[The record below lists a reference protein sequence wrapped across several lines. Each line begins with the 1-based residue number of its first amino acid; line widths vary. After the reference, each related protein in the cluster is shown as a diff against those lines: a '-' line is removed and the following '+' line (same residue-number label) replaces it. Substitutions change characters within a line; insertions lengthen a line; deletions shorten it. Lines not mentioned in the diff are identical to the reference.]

1 MYVER
6 CEEDWTI
13 VIVIQ
18 DGMEHDDWV
27 NQINQWQEAFN
38 AFDDR
43 KNLSTTQV
51 NPYNFVDR
59 ISDNLKE
66 NSKVFIDTGCSI
78 AWFMQSIR
86 TPKTVRVFHDF
97 NNTAMGWALPA
108 SIGGYYADLG
118 KSPIITIVGDGGFMM
133 TSYELATAMH
143 NNIPL
148 KIFIMNN
155 QGYSMIQQT
164 QDQWLDSNYYASS
177 KQGGISFPDFQKLS
191 KAYNFKYFELKDD
204 SDLHL
209 VEEIFAYPKAL
220 ICNVFID
227 NDFKFSF
234 SLSPGVLLIPFLVAV

>member
-1 MYVER
+1 
-6 CEEDWTI
+6 
-13 VIVIQ
+13 
-18 DGMEHDDWV
+18 
-27 NQINQWQEAFN
+27 
-38 AFDDR
+38 
-43 KNLSTTQV
+43 
-51 NPYNFVDR
+51 
-59 ISDNLKE
+59 
-66 NSKVFIDTGCSI
+66 
-78 AWFMQSIR
+78 
-86 TPKTVRVFHDF
+86 
-97 NNTAMGWALPA
+97 
-108 SIGGYYADLG
+108 
-118 KSPIITIVGDGGFMM
+118 M

-227 NDFKFSF
+227 NDFRVTPQVKFGR
-234 SLSPGVLLIPFLVAV
+234 PNEDMGPLLPRDMFNANMIIDPIK

>member
-1 MYVER
+1 MVEIDINELNKFKEFDLKFDNLIH
-6 CEEDWTI
+6 CDLKDFFDEVQKI
-13 VIVIQ
+13 NIQ
-18 DGMEHDDWV
+18 KFCNKHDDWV
-27 NQINQWQEAFN
+27 NQINQWQETFN
-38 AFDDR
+38 AFDGR
-43 KNLSTTQV
+43 KSLSTTQV
-51 NPYNFVDR
+51 NPYNFIDR

-66 NSKVFIDTGCSI
+66 NSKVIIDTGCSI
-78 AWFMQSIR
+78 AWFMQSMRI
-86 TPKTVRVFHDF
+86 PETVRVFHDC

-177 KQGGISFPDFQKLS
+177 NQGGISFPDFRKLS
-191 KAYNFKYFELKDD
+191 KAYNFKYFDVIL
-204 SDLHL
+204 
-209 VEEIFAYPKAL
+209 
-220 ICNVFID
+220 FI
-227 NDFKFSF
+227 
-234 SLSPGVLLIPFLVAV
+234 V